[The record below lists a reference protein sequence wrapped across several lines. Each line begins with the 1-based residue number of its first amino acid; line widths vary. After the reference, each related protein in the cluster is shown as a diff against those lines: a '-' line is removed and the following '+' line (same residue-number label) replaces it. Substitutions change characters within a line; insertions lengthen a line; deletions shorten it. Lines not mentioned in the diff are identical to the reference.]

1 MSIADLN
8 NPESLQV
15 QDALTKKCPLC
26 HAKPGQ
32 KCSNTIKPGL
42 PLPGGRL
49 VHYARSER

>member
-1 MSIADLN
+1 VSIADLN
-8 NPESLQV
+8 NPDSLQV

-26 HAKPGQ
+26 HAKRGE
-32 KCSNTIKPGL
+32 KCVNIINPEL